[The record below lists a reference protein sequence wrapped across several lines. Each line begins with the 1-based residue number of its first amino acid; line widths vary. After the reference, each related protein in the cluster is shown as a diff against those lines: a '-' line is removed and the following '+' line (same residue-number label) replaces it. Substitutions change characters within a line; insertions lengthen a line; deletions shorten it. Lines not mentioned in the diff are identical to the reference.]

1 MDRFP
6 YVRLLKEYLKAKS
19 AVLDGPTLDVRRR
32 NLQRV
37 FQVLLDL
44 RRDRI
49 IDTLDP
55 RKYAKN
61 EIDALV
67 SWTDSKSAGYAA
79 KLWTAIEDF
88 LLYNDNDI
96 VKRLEAKSQWRRPY
110 PTYAPGPVKDE
121 DWLRDALGR
130 LDALVGWRAEVA
142 KFVVAFMFG
151 TGLRP
156 GELRLAD
163 LSDLDTR
170 RWVFKVMHPKDVPG
184 AIVGAELVVYADT
197 RVQVLDFLVARERRV
212 RELGF
217 DPAKVVAL
225 IPSERGKHFS
235 EAGFRNLR
243 VDTFRDAGL
252 QGDYRVLRRTHEQIL
267 MDRLEAHD
275 YKEGS
280 VIEISAKRLRHSIQ
294 TAVRHYADLRT
305 SRGQKAAQDA
315 WETPIVKVS
324 DRRE

>member
-1 MDRFP
+1 
-6 YVRLLKEYLKAKS
+6 
-19 AVLDGPTLDVRRR
+19 
-32 NLQRV
+32 
-37 FQVLLDL
+37 
-44 RRDRI
+44 
-49 IDTLDP
+49 
-55 RKYAKN
+55 
-61 EIDALV
+61 
-67 SWTDSKSAGYAA
+67 
-79 KLWTAIEDF
+79 
-88 LLYNDNDI
+88 
-96 VKRLEAKSQWRRPY
+96 
-110 PTYAPGPVKDE
+110 
-121 DWLRDALGR
+121 
-130 LDALVGWRAEVA
+130 
-142 KFVVAFMFG
+142 MFG

-305 SRGQKAAQDA
+305 GRGQKAAQDA
-315 WETPIVKVS
+315 WETPIVKVT
-324 DRRE
+324 DRRG